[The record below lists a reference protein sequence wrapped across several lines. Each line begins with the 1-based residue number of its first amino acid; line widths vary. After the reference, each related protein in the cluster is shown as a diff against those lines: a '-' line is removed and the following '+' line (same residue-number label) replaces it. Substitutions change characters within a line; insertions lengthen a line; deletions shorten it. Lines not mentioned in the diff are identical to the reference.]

1 MQGKKKFRYTKQL
14 VGMALRDGWTQE
26 QIADAC
32 RTQQSV
38 VSSWKSGAKQANE
51 NQLTKLLAIY
61 GPRLRR
67 KSFRIYHDLIK
78 KTEGG
83 YRAHL
88 IKVEGDVI
96 FNFPFRNKELC
107 TRCQVEASTCYDR
120 LHVKKVVATR
130 KLVVHALGAGVFCC
144 LSQVRLL
151 QDKYQMQFP
160 ETNVFV
166 TQVVGHFT
174 VDELL
179 AYCDSRPWGVEQE
192 DDRLSEAEHFMLS
205 MLARKA
211 LLEHGYPVEGV
222 DVHAS
227 T

>member
-1 MQGKKKFRYTKQL
+1 MQCKKKFRYTKQL
-14 VGMALRDGWTQE
+14 IGMALRDGWTQG

-38 VSSWKSGAKQANE
+38 VSNWKSGAKQANE
-51 NQLTKLLAIY
+51 SQLTKLLAIY
-61 GPRLRR
+61 GPRLHR
-67 KSFRIYHDLIK
+67 KSFKIYHDLIK
-78 KTEGG
+78 NSEGR

-96 FNFPFRNKELC
+96 LNFPFRNKELC
-107 TRCQVEASTCYDR
+107 TRCQTEASTCFER
-120 LHVKKVVATR
+120 THVKKLVATR
-130 KLVVHALGAGVFCC
+130 RLVIHDLGAGVFCC

-151 QDKYQMQFP
+151 QDKYQMQFS

-174 VDELL
+174 VEELL
-179 AYCDSRPWGVEQE
+179 AYCDSQAWGVDQE
-192 DDRLSEAEHFMLS
+192 EKEHSEVEYFMLA

-211 LLEHGYPVEGV
+211 LLEHGYPVDGV

-227 T
+227 V